1 MNWIQEKCIEL
12 VERDGQVGCTK
23 LIRLRAVGATL
34 FIELVKRD
42 LNSGEET
49 VKDLA
54 HLPRKTYF
62 VSEPYFGEMFV
73 AYENDKL
80 VAISWSWSGLLRKL
94 KARGYYVG
102 RSPYLSA
109 SKIAIPYV
117 EKTVSAGLTDR
128 GDVADPFGVLDKAD
142 YGAEPLKVA
151 YEWVRSIYSG
161 KNAVYA
167 WFNIIATVAHV
178 AVSPLKT
185 SRYLRNQHL
194 DYVVYNAGVGGYDM
208 VYILEQLLGGFYAYD
223 AYYTVVYELPHFA
236 DLGRKY
242 MAARLLDLNRLP
254 LVLAWQT
261 RQTLKF
267 YKYVLESAGGEYVV
281 LDRRGEKR
289 IPNLRGIIIFAD
301 DVYDIPARRLVLR
314 WELTQTRPLPAKLP
328 PIKPIYGFAARLWR
342 KHRGR
347 LAANK
352 LPYLVKAVAKAVAQE
367 IRDEAEEVATFTEY
381 AIDEAERVLSTD

>member
-1 MNWIQEKCIEL
+1 MNLIKEKCMTYI
-12 VERDGQVGCTK
+12 VSERQKQCTK
-23 LIRLRAVGATL
+23 LIRLWAVGATL
-34 FIELVKRD
+34 FVGLVKRD
-42 LNSGEET
+42 PDSGEET

-54 HLPRKTYF
+54 HLPREIYF
-62 VSEPYFGEMFV
+62 VSEPYFGEMYV
-73 AYENDKL
+73 AYENGKL
-80 VAISWSWSGLLRKL
+80 IATSWSWDSLLRKL
-94 KARGYYVG
+94 KARRYHVS
-102 RSPYLSA
+102 RSTYLSVV
-109 SKIAIPYV
+109 KTAIPYV

-128 GDVADPFGVLDKAD
+128 GDVVDPFGVLDKAD

-167 WFNIIATVAHV
+167 WFNIIAAVAHV

-185 SRYLRNQHL
+185 SYYLRNQYL

-208 VYILEQLLGGFYAYD
+208 AYILEQLLGGFYAYD

-236 DLGRKY
+236 DWGRKY

-261 RQTLKF
+261 RRTLTF

-289 IPNLRGIIIFAD
+289 IPNLRGLIIFAD
-301 DVYDIPARRLVLR
+301 DVHNIPARKLVLR
-314 WELTQTRPLPAKLP
+314 WEPTQTRPSPAKLP
-328 PIKPIYGFAARLWR
+328 LKPIYGFAARLWR